1 MKCVKKTDFIPCS
14 LFFQHVCCVFF
25 ARVKKRSFYKILPL
39 LISKG
44 LPWSH
49 CTCWK
54 LNVLIVACSWRHG
67 LTQSLVCAKR
77 SAWAFGQC
85 CRVRLGFGV
94 LAWFGPLQ
102 ALSHLQSSPQFLSH
116 VHELLVHQRRGLT
129 TRKDKKNRA
138 AEAEHTSGSNSKLL
152 LLSCRMLTF
161 LCISWYWS
169 RAAVLSPWL

>member
-1 MKCVKKTDFIPCS
+1 MKSTAC
-14 LFFQHVCCVFF
+14 FFFFFF
-25 ARVKKRSFYKILPL
+25 AGALYKILPL

-44 LPWSH
+44 LLWNNY
-49 CTCWK
+49 TCWK

-77 SAWAFGQC
+77 GAGVFGQS

-94 LAWFGPLQ
+94 LACFGPLQ
-102 ALSHLQSSPQFLSH
+102 TLSHLQSGPHFLSH
-116 VHELLVHQRRGLT
+116 VHELLVHRRRGLT
-129 TRKDKKNRA
+129 TRKDKKKTRA
-138 AEAEHTSGSNSKLL
+138 AGAERTSGSNSKLL

-169 RAAVLSPWL
+169 SAPVLSPWL